1 MFVVLL
7 ALLQAQAGD
16 VDRVPED
23 FATIQAAVDQGTS
36 PVIQVS
42 PGQWTGAVV
51 NRPVRI
57 EALPGAVID
66 RGTRIRR
73 GVRSA
78 FSLGPAADGT
88 EITGFV
94 VDCRARALD
103 LGVYGSVTQM
113 GGAADSVAVTGNSF
127 LGCVQGVTNAGSPV
141 EECVPT
147 HLDGGRYWVV
157 EDNTFT
163 GFTSRSD
170 AGTRGGGIGVVLFNV
185 HAADVVNNRFDGHV
199 EDTPKFATTGINL
212 AGCSDCTV
220 AGNEFAVAGG
230 THFWTAVAN
239 NGFAQR
245 GAAASTGLIL
255 ADNDA
260 SQNSAPH
267 LGIQYRS
274 YDSFD
279 TELSNNAGAA
289 YVDHGHCGDGMMD
302 FIE

>member
-1 MFVVLL
+1 MFVLL
-7 ALLQAQAGD
+7 FTLTQAHAGD

-23 FATIQAAVDQGTS
+23 FPTIQEAVNLGVA
-36 PVIQVS
+36 PVIHVAS
-42 PGQWTGAVV
+42 GQWTGAAI

-57 EALPGAVID
+57 QAEPGAVID
-66 RGTRIRR
+66 RGIRVRR

-88 EITGFV
+88 EVNGFV
-94 VDCRARALD
+94 MDCRSRALD
-103 LGVYGSVTQM
+103 LGVYGSVTNL
-113 GGAADSVAVTGNSF
+113 GGAADNVTVTRNNF
-127 LGCVQGVTNAGSPV
+127 IGCVQGVTNAGSPV
-141 EECVPT
+141 RECVPDN
-147 HLDGGRYWVV
+147 LDGGRYWLV

-163 GFTSRSD
+163 GFTSQADS
-170 AGTRGGGIGVVLFNV
+170 GTRGGGIGVVLFNV
-185 HAADVVNNRFDGHV
+185 HAADIVNNRFDGTV
-199 EDTPKFATTGINL
+199 VDTPKFATTGINL

-230 THFWTAVAN
+230 KHYWTAVAN

-245 GAAASTGLIL
+245 GAAASTGLIV

-260 SQNSAPH
+260 SNNSAPH
-267 LGIQYRS
+267 MGIQFRS

-279 TELSNNAGAA
+279 TQLSDNAGSA
-289 YVDHGHCGDGMMD
+289 YVDHGHCGDGAMD